1 MTDAAAAP
9 AGADTAPVLEVDD
22 VARSF
27 GDLRALNG
35 VSLAVRPRTIHAI
48 IGPNGAGKTTLFNI
62 LTGRLRPTRGTVR
75 YLGRRITDV
84 PAHRR
89 VKLGISRSFQV
100 TTLFQE
106 LPAEENVRLAA
117 GGPRSRRALNF
128 WGRVPH
134 EPAVGEILDR
144 VGLAHAADVRAG
156 ELSHGQ
162 QRILEVAMALAAGPR
177 LMLLDEPT
185 SGMGV
190 EDVGRMESLLT
201 DLGRD
206 HTLVFI
212 EHNMNLTMR
221 VADQITVLVGGQVLT
236 DGEPRE
242 ISGSAAV
249 QEAYLG
255 GVT

>member
-1 MTDAAAAP
+1 MTGTA
-9 AGADTAPVLEVDD
+9 AGAGPGPAVLEVED

-27 GDLRALNG
+27 GELRALDG
-35 VSLAVRPRTIHAI
+35 VNLAVRPRTIHAV

-62 LTGRLRPTRGTVR
+62 LTGRLRPTRGDVR
-75 YLGRRITDV
+75 YQGRRITDV
-84 PAHRR
+84 PVHRR
-89 VKLGISRSFQV
+89 VKLGIGRSFQV

-117 GGPRSRRALNF
+117 GGPRSGRALNF
-128 WGRVPH
+128 WG
-134 EPAVGEILDR
+134 PAPAPPSSVAEVLDR
-144 VGLAHAADVRAG
+144 VGLAHAARVRAG

-162 QRILEVAMALAAGPR
+162 QRILEVAMALAARPQ
-177 LMLLDEPT
+177 LLLLDEPT

-190 EDVGRMESLLT
+190 EDVGRMEALLA

-221 VADQITVLVGGQVLT
+221 VADRITVLVGGRVLAE
-236 DGEPRE
+236 GEPGAIR
-242 ISGSAAV
+242 GSRAV